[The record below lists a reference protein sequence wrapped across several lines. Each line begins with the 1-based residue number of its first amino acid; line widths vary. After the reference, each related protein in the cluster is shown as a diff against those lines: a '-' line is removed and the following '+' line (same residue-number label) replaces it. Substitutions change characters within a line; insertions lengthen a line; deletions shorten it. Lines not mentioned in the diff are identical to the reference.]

1 MFKFQHQTRDGE
13 WLDSETYRGA
23 RDISKEKAE
32 AEAQRLTTMH
42 NFLYRAVP
50 TPAPPTPAAVSL
62 AKQPHYA
69 AYQPEPI
76 TVIEGWKLNYNMG
89 NAIKFISRAGKKDTT
104 VEGHMK
110 DLEKAINYIRR
121 EINTLRGEPGWE

>member
-1 MFKFQHQTRDGE
+1 MKFTVNMYVNGRHHARSMDWPGEYDDKKCREILEYGNRQH
-13 WLDSETYRGA
+13 LDYRF
-23 RDISKEKAE
+23 
-32 AEAQRLTTMH
+32 
-42 NFLYRAVP
+42 NPVP
-50 TPAPPTPAAVSL
+50 AAPPTPAAVSL

-89 NAIKFISRAGKKDTT
+89 NAIKYISRAGKKDAT
-104 VEGHMK
+104 VEGHTK